1 MNRNV
6 HVNLIIQTI
15 AILRIC
21 TIECGFINPKF
32 EHKAF
37 VTHFGNKL
45 KNTEIGSTVI
55 ANLPFDPGG
64 VQTTEEHVEYLK
76 KVFLFNVA
84 HKLKDG
90 RKLLDSYTVPL
101 SKQKLAIEHFN
112 SYFANGYEPKAKQ
125 LEEIIG
131 NFESSKSEI
140 KETVRS
146 IQDVFLSEILG
157 KYGYKQDITDSEALS
172 RQVDLMYAADLMASY
187 ILLFTRKMIR
197 RVLYKFIWTNF
208 AFLDAN
214 KEYLCCNWIVNGGVH
229 DSELHKKF
237 SLEELTNEDLI
248 NIIRLHK
255 NYLTFVKVKSRRVLS
270 ILDRNSLLSIFQTI
284 LMRSIWAHYVH
295 EPSSLSI
302 DKAKKDEEEEKR
314 PEEYV
319 SLIDPESDEKEEE
332 GDQGYLDNIYEWMIR
347 YRNKVKSSKNVKGI
361 NYLNSEEFNQLKQTL
376 SSMEKLV
383 LETAPKPEYK
393 STKAGRT
400 RVKTDE
406 DSRRKEL
413 RQSLKALIEYYKDH
427 LTTISGIYGKIE
439 EQPRVEFL
447 NNLVRYE
454 KNELLN
460 LVVVYLSAIP
470 ELKQIRSKQVYLH
483 YMTLNRITLVK
494 LLYIALM
501 RTNPAFVPLINH
513 FYKYDFS
520 FLNEEETKKL
530 EEKMMRERE
539 EIIEKNNFTL
549 DTQINNSMD
558 GNSGNDDSNGDV
570 ERKVEN
576 EDVLIFELDELEGL
590 IDINAKVN
598 RNMERKWTRIN
609 RESKQVITM
618 GTRRT
623 EEVMRSILKHPPHY
637 KIVLKLLNENKYEN
651 EVIRENIE
659 YLNRNIN
666 ADEMETSRGS
676 KGDVG
681 KRSEENVYR
690 MIRNKKMEVI
700 VSLMKENELKQIYYE
715 FLQYV
720 YPFNT
725 VNPSEKYKEYLED
738 QELGDEEV
746 QIEYEN
752 IIFDTMKGEVSEE
765 SINEIIYKYARAE
778 ESREYATQRESII
791 SYLSKTMG
799 VDGECN
805 TETEE
810 KIESEK
816 EVENVVK
823 LSEKS
828 DIELIEEAK
837 KHIKS
842 LEDDPKTVKI
852 KMENCRPCGGRANVF
867 RILPP
872 GKKENYRNMTLRSME
887 EDDEG
892 FEVNNVVIKRKRE
905 VPRRYSNHIFDER
918 PGEKIEKMEFEED
931 LVEKWTKLGL
941 NENMANAAVS
951 YISHLYNKGPINN
964 IDSTSINNE
973 YNNSA
978 HNNYS
983 NSIDNNYNN
992 SDHNNYNNSTGV
1004 ERISVEKRE
1013 VIHPSIRPSL
1023 IQILSIPEMLKKDR
1037 KNMIICGGV
1046 GSGKTL
1052 AYMLPI
1058 MQKLKEHERW
1068 KLREP
1073 SAPRCIILAPTSEL
1087 CDQIGKVVKEL
1098 SHMVKIS
1105 SETISKDCTAKVI
1118 KNKLKGLV
1126 DVLVAMPSK
1135 LLKYRKYMK
1144 LNQLRYMVIDEA
1156 DCMLN
1161 EGFFPQVYSILQQIP
1176 NYSRLGRK
1184 NTEGKQQVQIVQVA
1198 SNINYLKFFQSIQE
1212 SFKKFLH
1219 RNSLIEAKE
1228 KEKRNRKRKNDD
1240 ENDNM
1245 LKYGFRKDEK
1255 EDDMLKNGVK
1265 KKEEQGEYT
1274 VNLAKLVGKN
1284 KKREELYKHILD
1296 YYFSPLNK
1304 KKNETFVYNE
1314 KIIEDIVGSYKVVDE
1329 IGITRPRKGI
1339 RHMFVPSN
1347 NDKVRTLINLLKY
1360 DLKYEIGRE
1369 YTEHDQKYEDRKIV
1383 IFCRKVKAAIAID
1396 HYLNESGYKPITIHG
1411 EMPFK
1416 MRRNNFREF
1425 KKRRTSILVTTEL
1438 MSRGLDLDADVV
1450 ILFDFPLNAN
1460 DYIRKSSLLVHT
1472 PFLIH
1477 RPFLKDTPFLNNNQN
1492 QLLDVGETGL
1502 VDHGYVKQR
1511 QKMCIGLIDKK
1522 DEVLSEAIRRSLIVD
1537 YFPLNKLSSRRK
1549 DYNHLTGTLKYL
1561 TQSGCY
1567 YKFMKHLR
1575 ELKVEGIFDAEHMHK
1590 YLDKFREIVKE
1601 QFINSF
1607 KKVKLRRIRICKKR
1621 RELMRKLKMLKKWNK
1636 AIRLKQRI
1644 ISDLD
1649 RKKREKDYIYVG
1661 LTKDQRSCPPMKDLK
1676 KVRYELL
1683 KLKLLK
1689 GSNNEKILKRS
1700 QNQICKFINRLQTKL
1715 VERIHLLSKLRDEY
1729 GPRVLEESPESRA
1742 QQVSIFE
1749 QVKDKLDLIRS
1760 EDRNKNV
1767 RRICSLV

>member
-15 AILRIC
+15 AIFRIC
-21 TIECGFINPKF
+21 TIECGFTSPKN
-32 EHKAF
+32 EHKGF
-37 VTHFGNKL
+37 VTHFGNKS
-45 KNTEIGSTVI
+45 KNSKIGSTVI

-64 VQTTEEHVEYLK
+64 VQITEEHVEYLR

-101 SKQKLAIEHFN
+101 NKQKLAIEHFN
-112 SYFANGYEPKAKQ
+112 SYFANGYESKAKK
-125 LEEIIG
+125 LEEIIS
-131 NFESSKSEI
+131 NFESTKSEI

-157 KYGYKQDITDSEALS
+157 KYEYKQDITDSEALS

-197 RVLYKFIWTNF
+197 RALYKFIWTNF

-229 DSELHKKF
+229 DSDLHKKF

-255 NYLTFVKVKSRRVLS
+255 HYLTFVKVKSRRVLS

-302 DKAKKDEEEEKR
+302 NKTKRDEEEGKKS
-314 PEEYV
+314 EEYV
-319 SLIDPESDEKEEE
+319 SLVDPGSEDREEE
-332 GDQGYLDNIYEWMIR
+332 GEQGYLDNIYEWMIR
-347 YRNKVKSSKNVKGI
+347 YRNKLNSSRNVKGI
-361 NYLNSEEFNQLKQTL
+361 NYLNSEDFNQLKRTL
-376 SSMEKLV
+376 GEMEKLLV
-383 LETAPKPEYK
+383 ETAPKPEYK
-393 STKAGRT
+393 STKSGRT

-406 DSRRKEL
+406 DSKRKEL
-413 RQSLKALIEYYKDH
+413 RQSLKALIEYYREH
-427 LTTISGIYGKIE
+427 LTSISGIYGKIE

-460 LVVVYLSAIP
+460 LVAVYLSAIP
-470 ELKQIRSKQVYLH
+470 ELKQIRSKQMYLH

-520 FLNEEETKKL
+520 FLNEEEMKNM
-530 EEKMMRERE
+530 EEKIMRERK

-549 DTQINNSMD
+549 DTQVNNSMD
-558 GNSGNDDSNGDV
+558 LDVNGDSNGDV
-570 ERKVEN
+570 ERKMEK
-576 EDVLIFELDELEGL
+576 EDILIFELDELEGL

-598 RNMERKWTRIN
+598 RTVQRKWTRIN
-609 RESKQVITM
+609 RESKQVITL

-623 EEVMRSILKHPPHY
+623 EEVIRSILKHPPHY
-637 KIVLKLLNENKYEN
+637 KIVLKLLNENKYDN

-659 YLNRNIN
+659 YLNRNSSV
-666 ADEMETSRGS
+666 DERETSRGS
-676 KGDVG
+676 EGGADG
-681 KRSEENVYR
+681 ISEENTHR
-690 MIRNKKMEVI
+690 LIRNKKMEVI
-700 VSLMKENELKQIYYE
+700 VSLMKKEELKQIYYQ
-715 FLQYV
+715 FLKYV

-725 VNPSEKYKEYLED
+725 MNASERYKEYLED

-746 QIEYEN
+746 QIQYDN
-752 IIFDTMKGEVSEE
+752 IIFESMKEVSEE
-765 SINEIIYKYARAE
+765 SINEMIYKYAQAE

-799 VDGECN
+799 VGGECDTG
-805 TETEE
+805 TEQ
-810 KIESEK
+810 KVESEK
-816 EVENVVK
+816 EVEKVVE
-823 LSEKS
+823 LSEKT

-842 LEDDPKTVKI
+842 LEEDPNTLRI
-852 KMENCRPCGGRANVF
+852 KMENCRASGGRGNVF
-867 RILPP
+867 TILPP
-872 GKKENYRNMTLRSME
+872 EKKENYRNMTLRSME

-892 FEVNNVVIKRKRE
+892 FEINDVVIKRKRE
-905 VPRRYSNHIFDER
+905 VPRRYINQIFDER

-931 LVEKWTKLGL
+931 LLEKWTKLGL
-941 NENMANAAVS
+941 NEKMANAAVS
-951 YISHLYNKGPINN
+951 YIAHLYNRRTVIN
-964 IDSTSINNE
+964 IDCTSTHDS
-973 YNNSA
+973 
-978 HNNYS
+978 YS
-983 NSIDNNYNN
+983 NSAIDNTTK
-992 SDHNNYNNSTGV
+992 SSGV
-1004 ERISVEKRE
+1004 ERISVEKGE
-1013 VIHPSIRPSL
+1013 VIQPSVRPSL
-1023 IQILSIPEMLKKDR
+1023 IQILAIPEMLKKDR

-1046 GSGKTL
+1046 GTGKTL

-1087 CDQIGKVVKEL
+1087 CDQIGNVVKEL
-1098 SHMVKIS
+1098 SHIVKIS
-1105 SETISKDCTAKVI
+1105 SETLSKDCTAKVI

-1126 DVLVAMPSK
+1126 DIIVAMPSK

-1144 LNQLRYMVIDEA
+1144 LNQLKYMVIEEA

-1184 NTEGKQQVQIVQVA
+1184 NTEGKQQVQIVQV
-1198 SNINYLKFFQSIQE
+1198 SSTINYLKFFQSIQA

-1219 RNSLIEAKE
+1219 RNSLIEAK
-1228 KEKRNRKRKNDD
+1228 KGSNNRKGKSDD
-1240 ENDNM
+1240 KSHE
-1245 LKYGFRKDEK
+1245 
-1255 EDDMLKNGVK
+1255 EDDLFKNGVGR
-1265 KKEEQGEYT
+1265 EDEGEHT
-1274 VNLAKLVGKN
+1274 VNLAKLCGKN
-1284 KKREELYKHILD
+1284 KKRAELYKHILD

-1314 KIIEDIVGSYKVVDE
+1314 KIIEDIVGSHKVVDE

-1339 RHMFVPSN
+1339 RHIFVPSN
-1347 NDKVRTLINLLKY
+1347 NEKVRTLINLLKY
-1360 DLKYEIGRE
+1360 DLKYVSGNEYRE
-1369 YTEHDQKYEDRKIV
+1369 QDQKYEDRKVV

-1416 MRRNNFREF
+1416 MRKNNFREY
-1425 KKRRTSILVTTEL
+1425 KKRRTSILITTEL
-1438 MSRGLDLDADVV
+1438 MSRGLNLDADVV

-1460 DYIRKSSLLVHT
+1460 DYIRKSSLLIHT
-1472 PFLIH
+1472 PFL
-1477 RPFLKDTPFLNNNQN
+1477 KNTQN
-1492 QLLDVGETGL
+1492 LVLDMGEMGHL
-1502 VDHGYVKQR
+1502 EREYVKDR

-1567 YKFMKHLR
+1567 FKFMKHLR
-1575 ELKVEGIFDAEHMHK
+1575 ELKVEGSFNPEHMHK
-1590 YLDKFREIVKE
+1590 YLDRFREIVKE
-1601 QFINSF
+1601 QFLNSF

-1700 QNQICKFINRLQTKL
+1700 QNQICKFINKLQTKL
-1715 VERIHLLSKLRDEY
+1715 VERIHLLSKLRDEF
-1729 GPRVLEESPESRA
+1729 GPKVLEEFPDSRS

-1749 QVKDKLDLIRS
+1749 QVKDKLELIRS
-1760 EDRNKNV
+1760 EDRNRNV

>member
-6 HVNLIIQTI
+6 HVNLIIQII

-32 EHKAF
+32 EQKAF
-37 VTHFGNKL
+37 VTHFGSKF
-45 KNTEIGSTVI
+45 KNSEIGSTVI

-64 VQTTEEHVEYLK
+64 VQTTEEHVEDLK

-101 SKQKLAIEHFN
+101 SKQKLAVEHFN
-112 SYFANGYEPKAKQ
+112 RYFAEGYEPKAKR
-125 LEEIIG
+125 LEEIIS
-131 NFESSKSEI
+131 NFESTKSEI
-140 KETVRS
+140 SETVRS

-157 KYGYKQDITDSEALS
+157 KYEYKEDITDQEALS

-187 ILLFTRKMIR
+187 ILLFTRKMVR
-197 RVLYKFIWTNF
+197 RVLYKFIWTKF

-229 DSELHKKF
+229 DTNLHKKF
-237 SLEELTNEDLI
+237 TLEELTNEDLI

-270 ILDRNSLLSIFQTI
+270 MLDRSALLSIFQTI

-302 DKAKKDEEEEKR
+302 EKPKRDEEEEKR

-319 SLIDPESDEKEEE
+319 SLIEAEPEEE
-332 GDQGYLDNIYEWMIR
+332 EEKGEQGYLDNIYEWMIR
-347 YRNKVKSSKNVKGI
+347 YRNKLNSSRNVKGI
-361 NYLNSEEFNQLKQTL
+361 NYLNSEEFDRLKESL
-376 SSMEKLV
+376 SSMEKLLV
-383 LETAPKPEYK
+383 ETAPKPEYK

-406 DSRRKEL
+406 DSKRKEL

-427 LTTISGIYGKIE
+427 LRTVSGIYGKIE
-439 EQPRVEFL
+439 ERPRVEFL

-454 KNELLN
+454 KNVLLN
-460 LVVVYLSAIP
+460 MVVVYLSAIP
-470 ELKQIRSKQVYLH
+470 ELKQIRSKQTYLH
-483 YMTLNRITLVK
+483 YMTLSRITLVK
-494 LLYIALM
+494 LLYVALM
-501 RTNPAFVPLINH
+501 RTNAAFVPLINH

-520 FLNEEETKKL
+520 FLSEEETRNL
-530 EEKMMRERE
+530 EEKMMRERK

-549 DTQINNSMD
+549 DTQDI
-558 GNSGNDDSNGDV
+558 
-570 ERKVEN
+570 
-576 EDVLIFELDELEGL
+576 LIFDLDELEGL

-598 RNMERKWTRIN
+598 RNMQRKWTRIN
-609 RESKQVITM
+609 RESKQVMTL

-623 EEVMRSILKHPPHY
+623 EEVIRSILKHPPHY
-637 KIVLKLLNENKYEN
+637 KIVLQLLNENQYDN
-651 EVIRENIE
+651 EVIKENIE
-659 YLNRNIN
+659 YLNANSST
-666 ADEMETSRGS
+666 DEREESGGS
-676 KGDVG
+676 EGGVEE
-681 KRSEENVYR
+681 RAEENVHR

-700 VSLMKENELKQIYYE
+700 VSLMKEDELNKMYYQ

-725 VNPSEKYKEYLED
+725 MNPSEKYKEYLED

-746 QIEYEN
+746 QIENDN
-752 IIFDTMKGEVSEE
+752 IIFSTLKGEVNEE
-765 SINEIIYKYARAE
+765 NINEMIYKCAKAE
-778 ESREYATQRESII
+778 ASRKYATQRESII
-791 SYLSKTMG
+791 SYLSKTVEENG
-799 VDGECN
+799 KC
-805 TETEE
+805 ETEDEE
-810 KIESEK
+810 KMESDK
-816 EVENVVK
+816 EVEKVMK
-823 LSEKS
+823 LSEKT

-837 KHIKS
+837 KHVKM
-842 LEDDPKTVKI
+842 LEEDPRTLRI
-852 KMENCRPCGGRANVF
+852 KMENCRSLGGRANVF
-867 RILPP
+867 TILPS

-887 EDDEG
+887 EDDKG
-892 FEVNNVVIKRKRE
+892 FEINNVVIRRKRE
-905 VPRRYSNHIFDER
+905 EPRRYSNHIFDEGPR
-918 PGEKIEKMEFEED
+918 EKIEKMEFGED

-941 NENMANAAVS
+941 NENVANAAVS
-951 YISHLYNKGPINN
+951 YIAHLYNERPISAMDDDYIN
-964 IDSTSINNE
+964 SISGVGD
-973 YNNSA
+973 YNNGGLDDMSK
-978 HNNYS
+978 S
-983 NSIDNNYNN
+983 S
-992 SDHNNYNNSTGV
+992 GL
-1004 ERISVEKRE
+1004 ERISVEKRQ
-1013 VIHPSIRPSL
+1013 VVQPPVRPSL
-1023 IQILSIPEMLKKDR
+1023 IQMLSIPEMLKKER
-1037 KNMIICGGV
+1037 KNMVICGGV

-1058 MQKLKEHERW
+1058 LQKLKEHERW

-1073 SAPRCIILAPTSEL
+1073 SSPRCIILAPTSEL

-1118 KNKLKGLV
+1118 KSKLKGLV
-1126 DVLVAMPSK
+1126 DVVVAMPSK
-1135 LLKYRKYMK
+1135 LHKYRKYMK
-1144 LNQLRYMVIDEA
+1144 LNQLRYVVIEEA

-1161 EGFFPQVYSILQQIP
+1161 EGFFPQVYSILQQTP
-1176 NYSRLGRK
+1176 NYSRLGRRSA
-1184 NTEGKQQVQIVQVA
+1184 EGGKQQVQIVQVA
-1198 SNINYLKFFQSIQE
+1198 SNISYLKFFESIQS
-1212 SFKKFLH
+1212 SFKK
-1219 RNSLIEAKE
+1219 
-1228 KEKRNRKRKNDD
+1228 
-1240 ENDNM
+1240 
-1245 LKYGFRKDEK
+1245 
-1255 EDDMLKNGVK
+1255 V
-1265 KKEEQGEYT
+1265 
-1274 VNLAKLVGKN
+1274 
-1284 KKREELYKHILD
+1284 ELYKHILD

-1339 RHMFVPSN
+1339 RHI
-1347 NDKVRTLINLLKY
+1347 TLINLLN
-1360 DLKYEIGRE
+1360 ERGQE
-1369 YTEHDQKYEDRKIV
+1369 SEDRKIV

-1396 HYLNESGYKPITIHG
+1396 HYLNESGYEPITIHG

-1416 MRRNNFREF
+1416 MRRRNFREF

-1438 MSRGLDLDADVV
+1438 MSRGLNLDADVV
-1450 ILFDFPLNAN
+1450 VLFDFPLNAN
-1460 DYIRKSSLLVHT
+1460 DYIRKSSLLIHT
-1472 PFLIH
+1472 PFLTH
-1477 RPFLKDTPFLNNNQN
+1477 SPPLNTTPLLKGAQN
-1492 QLLDVGETGL
+1492 QVLETGSSGL
-1502 VDHGYVKQR
+1502 MEHGKARER
-1511 QKMCIGLIDKK
+1511 QKICIGLIDKK
-1522 DEVLSEAIRRSLIVD
+1522 DEVLSEAIRRSLMVD

-1561 TQSGCY
+1561 TQAGCY

-1575 ELKVEGIFDAEHMHK
+1575 ELKVEGTFDAEQMHK
-1590 YLDKFREIVKE
+1590 YLDRYRELVKE
-1601 QFINSF
+1601 QFVNSF
-1607 KKVKLRRIRICKKR
+1607 KKVKLRRVRICKRR

-1715 VERIHLLSKLRDEY
+1715 VERLHLRSKLQDQ
-1729 GPRVLEESPESRA
+1729 P

-1749 QVKDKLDLIRS
+1749 QVKDKLELIRS